1 MLATL
6 ARWHDG
12 LTRFGFY
19 LGGATLCGIVVCF
32 WIEVVARYF
41 FNAPT
46 LWSSSI
52 VAYCLCLSA
61 SLAMPELARTRG
73 HIAISV
79 VQDSLPAARQQGFER
94 VTALLTAAVCGLAAW
109 MLISESAR
117 QLASGTTTAMGLD
130 IPKVWVS
137 SFIGYGFTNTALH
150 FLRRAVF
157 PATVEWPSDT
167 HGDSPQQES

>member
-79 VQDSLPAARQQGFER
+79 LQDSLPAARRQGFER
-94 VTALLTAAVCGLAAW
+94 FTSLLTAAVCALAAW
-109 MLISESAR
+109 MLISESLR
-117 QLASGTTTAMGLD
+117 QFASGTTTAMGLD

-137 SFIGYGFTNTALH
+137 SFIGYGFSNTALH
-150 FLRRAVF
+150 FLRRALL
-157 PATVEWPSDT
+157 PATVEWPSD
-167 HGDSPQQES
+167 SPRQEA

>member
-79 VQDSLPAARQQGFER
+79 LQDSLPAAGQFDRYALRER
-94 VTALLTAAVCGLAAW
+94 TNLDTKV
-109 MLISESAR
+109 R
-117 QLASGTTTAMGLD
+117 QLIKQVKIFKD
-130 IPKVWVS
+130 
-137 SFIGYGFTNTALH
+137 
-150 FLRRAVF
+150 
-157 PATVEWPSDT
+157 
-167 HGDSPQQES
+167 